1 MTGIGRPGRRP
12 LLRGLLAAPALALPG
27 RAFAQEL
34 QNRPVVLVAAAP
46 AGGGTDFSARLIS
59 DPLSARL
66 GVPVVVENRPGGNGT
81 VGMMPVIRA
90 RPDGHML
97 MVGYSGQMTGK
108 PAVEGIGEIDPRR
121 DFTCIA
127 QLTDTP
133 QVMMVHPSVPA
144 RTLQEFVA
152 YAKAR
157 PGQINYAS
165 AGNGSLHHLGTEL
178 LKQRTG
184 MDLVHIPYRGTGE
197 TMADL
202 VAGRVQFYMNSPP
215 PVISFIR
222 DGRLRAIATTGQQ
235 RHPALPDVPS
245 LPESGLSDYPVDVW
259 YALYGPARMPAPLVA
274 RLQQEVQAVLADP
287 AVQRRAEEAGTFV
300 RYTDGRAVSERLHR
314 EIDAW
319 IEVVRTV
326 GIKPD

>member
-1 MTGIGRPGRRP
+1 MAAAGPTRRAT
-12 LLRGLLAAPALALPG
+12 LLAAPALLLAAH
-27 RAFAQEL
+27 RAWAQEL

-46 AGGGTDFSARLIS
+46 AGGGTDFSARLIA
-59 DPLSARL
+59 DPLAARL
-66 GVPVVVENRPGGNGT
+66 GVPVVVENRPGGNGS
-81 VGMMPVIRA
+81 VGMLHVARA
-90 RPDGHML
+90 RPDGHTL

-108 PAVEGIGEIDPRR
+108 PAVEGIGELDPRR
-121 DFTCIA
+121 DYTCLA

-133 QVMMVHPSVPA
+133 QVMMVHPSVPV
-144 RTLQEFVA
+144 RTLPELA
-152 YAKAR
+152 AHAKAR
-157 PGQINYAS
+157 PGQLNYAS

-178 LKQRTG
+178 LKQRLG
-184 MDLVHIPYRGTGE
+184 IDLVHIPYRGTGE

-245 LPESGLSDYPVDVW
+245 LPESGLSDFPVDVW
-259 YALYGPARMPAPLVA
+259 YALYGPARMPPALVE
-274 RLQQEVQAVLADP
+274 RLQEEVRAVLADP

-300 RYTDGRAVSERLHR
+300 RYADGAAVSARLHR
-314 EIDAW
+314 EIAAW
-319 IEVVRTV
+319 TEVVRTV
-326 GIKPD
+326 GIRPD